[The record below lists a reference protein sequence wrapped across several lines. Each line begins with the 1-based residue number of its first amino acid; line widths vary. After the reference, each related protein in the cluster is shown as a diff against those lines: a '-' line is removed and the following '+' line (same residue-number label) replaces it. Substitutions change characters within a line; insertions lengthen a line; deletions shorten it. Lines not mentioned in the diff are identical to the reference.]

1 MISSARR
8 EDIVSA
14 LRRGTVPSSGLDALA
29 VGIDTFAPTLDDE
42 LESVSAGRGGF
53 KAVRG
58 EYGTGKTF
66 FGRWL
71 QERAR
76 ARGFAA
82 TEVQINETE
91 TPLHRLE
98 TVYRRL
104 VEHLGTA
111 DTASGAFRG
120 VIDGWFYALE
130 QDVLADTSVDA
141 SDAEGL
147 LLRTNAL
154 MEARLGAISKTAPAF
169 SAVLRTYRRALAA
182 GDGMLADGLISW
194 LAGQPNVAASIKRA
208 AGIKGDLDHFGATNF
223 LVGLL
228 TILRDSGFSGLVM
241 VLDEVETLQRMRTDT
256 REKGLNA
263 LRQWIDE
270 IDAGRY
276 PGLYLVITG
285 TPAFYDGPQGVQ
297 RLAPLAQRLHVDFG
311 TDRRFDNP
319 RAVQIRLAAFDH
331 TSLLAVGRRVRDI
344 YADGRPTNSA
354 FGRWWTTAI
363 WTPLH
368 ARWPAGWVARS
379 VSRPVCS
386 SRSWCRM
393 CWTAWTC
400 TNTSTPASTTPSRW
414 PRPRC
419 LRRSGLRQVRR
430 PWTIS
435 SCERVRAAAPIAAV
449 PRRQHAGLEHA
460 ATDATG
466 SHCAHS
472 CGLTLFAARTDRRG
486 EDGSR
491 CDSDAVEDADRG
503 LARDERLVHL
513 PDQGAAEQ
521 PGASAHPLRRAGG
534 SACGGVAWRHL
545 AVPQEP
551 GASRCP
557 RHPVDDTRIHR
568 GHADFG
574 AGRSASM
581 VRQPACRDRR

>member
-29 VGIDTFAPTLDDE
+29 VGIDSFSSTLDDE
-42 LESVSAGRGGF
+42 LASVSAGRGGF

-76 ARGFAA
+76 ANGFAA

-111 DTASGAFRG
+111 DTANGAFRG

-130 QDVLADTSVDA
+130 QDVLADSSVDP
-141 SDAEGL
+141 SDAEKL
-147 LLRTNAL
+147 LLLTNAL
-154 MEARLGAISKTAPAF
+154 MEARLVSISKTAPAF
-169 SAVLRTYRRALAA
+169 SAVLRTYRRALTN
-182 GDGMLADGLISW
+182 GDSMLADGLISW
-194 LAGQPNVAASIKRA
+194 LSGQPNVAASVKRA

-228 TILRDSGFSGLVM
+228 TILRDSGFAGLVM

-319 RAVQIRLAAFDH
+319 RAVQIRLAAFDQ

-344 YADGRPTNSA
+344 YSAGQSNENRLRAVVNDSYIEALAKAVAGGLGGKVGVAPRLFLKKLVADVLDRVDLHEDFDPLKHYSLTLTDSEMSA
-354 FGRWWTTAI
+354 
-363 WTPLH
+363 
-368 ARWPAGWVARS
+368 
-379 VSRPVCS
+379 
-386 SRSWCRM
+386 M
-393 CWTAWTC
+393 
-400 TNTSTPASTTPSRW
+400 
-414 PRPRC
+414 
-419 LRRSGLRQVRR
+419 
-430 PWTIS
+430 
-435 SCERVRAAAPIAAV
+435 ERAAA
-449 PRRQHAGLEHA
+449 
-460 ATDATG
+460 
-466 SHCAHS
+466 S
-472 CGLTLFAARTDRRG
+472 
-486 EDGSR
+486 
-491 CDSDAVEDADRG
+491 
-503 LARDERLVHL
+503 
-513 PDQGAAEQ
+513 
-521 PGASAHPLRRAGG
+521 AS
-534 SACGGVAWRHL
+534 S
-545 AVPQEP
+545 
-551 GASRCP
+551 
-557 RHPVDDTRIHR
+557 VDDIEL
-568 GHADFG
+568 
-574 AGRSASM
+574 
-581 VRQPACRDRR
+581 

>member
-29 VGIDTFAPTLDDE
+29 VGIDSFAPTLDDE

-130 QDVLADTSVDA
+130 QDVLADASVDA

-147 LLRTNAL
+147 LRRTNEL
-154 MEARLGAISKTAPAF
+154 MEARLGTISKTAPAF

-194 LAGQPNVAASIKRA
+194 LSGQPNVAASVKRA
-208 AGIKGDLDHFGATNF
+208 AGIKGDVDHFGATNF

-285 TPAFYDGPQGVQ
+285 TSAFYEGPQGVQ

-311 TDRRFDNP
+311 TDRKFDNP
-319 RAVQIRLAAFDH
+319 RAVQIRLAAFDQ
-331 TSLLAVGRRVRDI
+331 TSLLAVGQRVRDI
-344 YADGRPTNSA
+344 YADGRPNEPRIRAVVDDSYLDALARAVAGGLGGKVGVAPRLFLKKLVSDVLDRVDLHEDFDPRKHYKLTLAESEMSA
-354 FGRWWTTAI
+354 T
-363 WTPLH
+363 
-368 ARWPAGWVARS
+368 
-379 VSRPVCS
+379 
-386 SRSWCRM
+386 
-393 CWTAWTC
+393 
-400 TNTSTPASTTPSRW
+400 
-414 PRPRC
+414 
-419 LRRSGLRQVRR
+419 
-430 PWTIS
+430 
-435 SCERVRAAAPIAAV
+435 ERAAASAA
-449 PRRQHAGLEHA
+449 
-460 ATDATG
+460 
-466 SHCAHS
+466 S
-472 CGLTLFAARTDRRG
+472 
-486 EDGSR
+486 
-491 CDSDAVEDADRG
+491 
-503 LARDERLVHL
+503 
-513 PDQGAAEQ
+513 
-521 PGASAHPLRRAGG
+521 
-534 SACGGVAWRHL
+534 
-545 AVPQEP
+545 
-551 GASRCP
+551 
-557 RHPVDDTRIHR
+557 VDDIEL
-568 GHADFG
+568 
-574 AGRSASM
+574 
-581 VRQPACRDRR
+581 